1 MAEQTES
8 QVQEAIAEEL
18 LRIHEDSYGKSAGSV
33 EVLFSDDAVV
43 VFMDDLE
50 LQRSEEFLIESGDP
64 DSVIEVRGRYQRA
77 IEATFR
83 AAVERATGRRV
94 NSFSSVTKIDPNY
107 IVEIFRLE
115 PLGDGEGE
123 GDGGG

>member
-1 MAEQTES
+1 MAEQRER
-8 QVQEAIAEEL
+8 QVQEAIADEL
-18 LRIHEDSYGKSAGSV
+18 LRIHEESYGKSAGRV
-33 EVLFSDDAVV
+33 QVLLSDDAVV

-50 LQRSEEFLIESGDP
+50 LQRSEEFLVESGDP

-77 IEATFR
+77 IEATFS

-94 NSFSSVTKIDPNY
+94 NSFSSVTKLDPNY

-115 PLGDGEGE
+115 PLGDGEG
-123 GDGGG
+123 DGGGGG